1 MFYTLGVQDKQKSL
15 PSTSLQNWCFLQ
27 IPRQSQHRYYTECF
41 LFSLTFHVPQILI
54 CKYILS
60 KISTAFFTKL
70 EQAILKNPE

>member
-1 MFYTLGVQDKQKSL
+1 MFYTLEVQDKQKSL

-27 IPRQSQHRYYTECF
+27 ILRQSQHCYYTECF
-41 LFSLTFHVPQILI
+41 LFPLMFHVPQILI

-60 KISTAFFTKL
+60 KIPVAFFTKR